1 MKIIGLIVNPV
12 AGMGG
17 RVGLKGSDGADI
29 LERARALGAV
39 PEAPGRVVQALSVLA
54 RESAKCAILTWPGD
68 MGEVEAREAG
78 FEPEVIGSIEP
89 GATSPDDT
97 ERAAREMVARS
108 VDLLLFAGGDG
119 TARNIFHAVGDAV
132 PVLGI
137 PAGVKIHSGVY
148 AVTPRGAGEV
158 AARFVT
164 GGIGKFR
171 DAEVMDIDEAA
182 FREGRVSAKLYG
194 YMRVP
199 EENRFVQSVKAGGRR
214 TERETLAG
222 IAHDVV
228 SQMQG
233 DDERL
238 YIIGPGTTTRAVMEA
253 LDLPNS
259 LLGVDVVQAG
269 KLIASDVIES
279 ELMALVADAPARIV
293 VTVIGG
299 QGHMFGRGNQQL
311 SPRVLRA
318 VGLKNITVIATQ
330 DKLVALD
337 GRPLLV
343 DTGDED
349 MNAALSGYARVVT
362 GYHDYTMFRV
372 GHDDAEG

>member
-1 MKIIGLIVNPV
+1 MKTIGLIVNPV

-17 RVGLKGSDGADI
+17 RVGLKGSDGAEI

-39 PEAPGRVVQALSVLA
+39 PEAPGRVVQALNVLA
-54 RESAKCAILTWPGD
+54 RERARCAILTWPGD

-89 GATSPDDT
+89 GETSPDDT
-97 ERAAREMVARS
+97 ERAAREMVARG

-158 AARFVT
+158 AARFVA

-182 FREGRVSAKLYG
+182 FREGQVSAKLYG

-228 SQMQG
+228 SRMQG

-238 YIIGPGTTTRAVMEA
+238 YIIGPGTTTRAVMEE
-253 LDLPNS
+253 LGLPNS

-269 KLIASDVIES
+269 KLVASDVIES
-279 ELMALVADAPARIV
+279 DLMALVADTPARIV

-330 DKLVALD
+330 DKLVALG

-343 DTGDED
+343 DTGDEGL
-349 MNAALSGYARVVT
+349 NAALSGYARVVT